1 MRTFAAGETLHQQN
15 RIRGRSR
22 VLRPLALIVFDIEI
36 ARFFGVDTF
45 MAGRKQHFIP
55 RHFLKEF
62 VIPDGSD
69 KHWMYRR
76 GASNPV
82 PVSRSDAAA
91 TRDFYSKPTTTD
103 APTLDDLITEYEEK
117 LKSHVADA
125 RAVPV
130 GETLPA
136 HKISEIVAHLTIRA
150 AYLREFIEAGASELI
165 SSIDTLIHR
174 PTEILESLELPKHR
188 VPSKFEAMAIEQ
200 FEQHLLSSL
209 TDVTPRAIV
218 RLLYQ
223 AIRED
228 YDHLQKAASKEFAA
242 FLERF
247 QGEFQTMPQSVHV
260 QVLGKELVPTPRK
273 AMLEEFQWRV
283 VDFPSMDA
291 VLPDCVA
298 IAEDAEGWGPYILA
312 EKNKMTRVV
321 IPLTSSKLAVGSA
334 ATDWEEVTEI
344 YNQAA
349 RECCF
354 TFYLRNRREEMTE
367 THLAELGGPARA
379 KIEGITSSALR
390 GAVEQFVGDDSNAAQ
405 EEIQPVT
412 WTDLST
418 GDCFSYSVTFK
429 DFGDETYAQRVAES
443 LNEAIKVFGR
453 HLPIHCLDGITFA
466 IDYAAALQELDRGL
480 GVDRGIDPSAGANP
494 NGVAMPLAV
503 RRDDGIKTH
512 LVLRGYL
519 AEQLTSE
526 DKTQSGEA
534 ISVICYCLGA
544 VAFNALVEAKF
555 PGKLLSPYSDP
566 YEGWLYRYNDTLPA
580 TYFSTC
586 LVAPNVET
594 LQFYS
599 EQAHLQLEQMILVT
613 EDAHAQY
620 HGDGDH
626 EHFFEICAAHVAGFM
641 TAMARFFAARA
652 SMIGPHRPN
661 GLLDR
666 TLTQLELLK
675 WSKLFE
681 EDLAA
686 FDRRL
691 EDWTNLD
698 EVFFLNRH
706 FERLL
711 FEVGVL
717 PDQMNDGSLYVHT
730 SGEHRLSLRAGTKWQ
745 L

>member
-1 MRTFAAGETLHQQN
+1 
-15 RIRGRSR
+15 
-22 VLRPLALIVFDIEI
+22 
-36 ARFFGVDTF
+36 

-76 GASNPV
+76 GSPNPI

-91 TRDFYSKPTTTD
+91 TRDFYSKPTTID
-103 APTLDDLITEYEEK
+103 VPTLDDLITEYEER
-117 LKSHVADA
+117 LKFHIADA
-125 RAVPV
+125 RAVPI
-130 GETLPA
+130 GESLPA
-136 HKISEIVAHLTIRA
+136 HQISEIVAHLTIRA
-150 AYLREFIEAGASELI
+150 AYLREFIKAGASELV

-174 PTEILESLELPKHR
+174 PTEILESMELPKHR
-188 VPSKFEAMAIEQ
+188 VPSKFEAIEIEQ
-200 FEQHLLSSL
+200 FEQHPLSSI
-209 TDVTPRAIV
+209 TNVTPRTIV

-228 YDHLQKAASKEFAA
+228 YDPLQKAASKEFLA

-260 QVLGKELVPTPRK
+260 HVLGKDLVPAPRT

-312 EKNKMTRVV
+312 ANKNMTRVV

-334 ATDWEEVTEI
+334 ADDWEEVAEI

-349 RECCF
+349 RESCF

-379 KIEGITSSALR
+379 KIAGLTSSALR
-390 GAVEQFVGDDSNAAQ
+390 GAVEEFVGDDSNAAQ

-418 GDCFSYSVTFK
+418 GDGFSYSVCFR
-429 DFGDETYAQRVAES
+429 DFGDEPYAQTVAES
-443 LNEAIKVFGR
+443 LNEAVKMFGG
-453 HLPIHCLDGITFA
+453 HLPIHRLDGITFA

-480 GVDRGIDPSAGANP
+480 GVDRGIDPSAVANP

-512 LVLRGYL
+512 VVLRGYL
-519 AEQLTSE
+519 AEQLISE
-526 DKTQSGEA
+526 DETQSGDA
-534 ISVICYCLGA
+534 ISVICYCLGTA
-544 VAFNALVEAKF
+544 AFNALLEGKF
-555 PGKLLSPYSDP
+555 PGTLHSPYSNS

-580 TYFSTC
+580 TYFSTR
-586 LVAPNVET
+586 LVAPNMET
-594 LQFYS
+594 LEFYS
-599 EQAHLQLEQMILVT
+599 EQAHLQLEQMISVT
-613 EDAHAQY
+613 KDAHAQY
-620 HGDGDH
+620 HEGGDH
-626 EHFFEICAAHVAGFM
+626 ERYFEICAAHVSGFM
-641 TAMARFFAARA
+641 TAIARFFAARA
-652 SMIGPHRPN
+652 SMIGPHRPG

-666 TLTQLELLK
+666 TLTQLELWK

-691 EDWTNLD
+691 EDWANLD
-698 EVFFLNRH
+698 EMFFLNRH

-730 SGEHRLSLRAGTKWQ
+730 SGEHRHSSRTGTKRY

>member
-1 MRTFAAGETLHQQN
+1 MT
-15 RIRGRSR
+15 
-22 VLRPLALIVFDIEI
+22 
-36 ARFFGVDTF
+36 
-45 MAGRKQHFIP
+45 GRKQHFIP

-76 GASNPV
+76 GLPNPV
-82 PVSRSDAAA
+82 PVSRNDAAA
-91 TRDFYSKPTTTD
+91 TRDFYSKP
-103 APTLDDLITEYEEK
+103 AAKGVPTLDDLITEYEEELK
-117 LKSHVADA
+117 LHVEDA
-125 RAVPV
+125 RAVPM
-130 GETLPA
+130 GKTLPA
-136 HKISEIVAHLTIRA
+136 HQISEIVAHLTMRA
-150 AYLREFIEAGASELI
+150 AYLREFIEAGASDLV

-174 PTEILESLELPKHR
+174 PSEIIECMELPKHR
-188 VPSKFEAMAIEQ
+188 APSKFEAMAIEQ
-200 FEQHLLSSL
+200 FEKHLLSSL
-209 TDVTPRAIV
+209 TNVTPKAIV

-228 YDHLQKAASKEFAA
+228 YDLLQKAASKEFAA

-247 QGEFQTMPQSVHV
+247 QGELQTMPQSVHI
-260 QVLGKELVPTPRK
+260 QVLGENLVPAPRK

-312 EKNKMTRVV
+312 DNKSMTRVV

-334 ATDWEEVTEI
+334 AADWEEIIEI

-349 RECCF
+349 RESCF
-354 TFYLRNRREEMTE
+354 TFYLSNRREEMTE
-367 THLAELGGPARA
+367 TNLAELGGPARA

-390 GAVEQFVGDDSNAAQ
+390 GAVEEFVGDGPNAAQ
-405 EEIQPVT
+405 EEMQPVT
-412 WTDLST
+412 WTDLSA
-418 GDCFSYSVTFK
+418 GDGFSYSVSFK
-429 DFGDETYAQRVAES
+429 DFGDETYARRVAER
-443 LNEAIKVFGR
+443 LNEVVKVFGG
-453 HLPIHCLDGITFA
+453 HLPIHRLDGITFA

-512 LVLRGYL
+512 VVLRGYL
-519 AEQLTSE
+519 AEHLISE
-526 DKTQSGEA
+526 DATQRGEA
-534 ISVICYCLGA
+534 ISVICYCLGT
-544 VAFNALVEAKF
+544 VAFNALVEGKF
-555 PGKLLSPYSDP
+555 PGTLLSPCSDP
-566 YEGWLYRYNDTLPA
+566 YEGWLYQHNDTIPA
-580 TYFSTC
+580 TYFSTR
-586 LVAPNVET
+586 LVGTNMEM
-594 LQFYS
+594 LEFYS
-599 EQAHLQLEQMILVT
+599 EQAHLQLKQMISGT
-613 EDAHAQY
+613 ENAHAQY
-620 HGDGDH
+620 HEDGDH
-626 EHFFEICAAHVAGFM
+626 ERFFEICASHVSGFM
-641 TAMARFFAARA
+641 TAMARFLAARA

-666 TLTQLELLK
+666 ALAQLELLK

-681 EDLAA
+681 KDLAA

-698 EVFFLNRH
+698 ELFFLNRH

-717 PDQMNDGSLYVHT
+717 PDQMRNGSLYVHT
-730 SGEHRLSLRAGTKWQ
+730 SGVHWLSSRSGTERQ